1 MTLLQPRHTLFM
13 CSFRNTKSYIVEQVI
28 CFIFQMLVVRLLL
41 KKIKQMKI
49 KLHVLTNNQNTN
61 SGDYRRLAYVSA
73 CVCVWRSNKN
83 VCIKKERLTK
93 TFTIIRM
100 TQNH

>member
-28 CFIFQMLVVRLLL
+28 CFIFQMLVVGLLL

-49 KLHVLTNNQNTN
+49 KLHVLTNNQTPILVTTE
-61 SGDYRRLAYVSA
+61 DWL
-73 CVCVWRSNKN
+73 
-83 VCIKKERLTK
+83 
-93 TFTIIRM
+93 M
-100 TQNH
+100 